1 MTLPPYTAPYPHGH
15 HAAPQPQQKRARDG
29 AAIKGLGW
37 LEELATFWLILH
49 FSGAVLALVLTDQ
62 TALAQESSFMRLL
75 WYPSYIIIAVLI
87 LKNFTAFIRM
97 VVFNPLIIICVIW
110 CGLSFFWS
118 IAPDVTMRRVVAIV
132 MTTSFGLLLAA
143 KYNWYE
149 LVQRLAVAYGILI
162 IISFI
167 FAIALPEYGRMQFI
181 HEGTWRGTWLEK
193 NSFGAQMAKALLIM
207 MCAFAMKPKRGYIWV
222 PLGILAFLAI
232 ILSTSKTAL
241 LGGVMMIAGMV
252 FVRIMRA
259 NPVLR
264 IPVMYVAIVGCVGL
278 AFGII
283 FMPEEMFGL
292 IGKDPSLTGRTQ
304 IWDGLIRAIEQRP
317 WLGYGYGTFWAD
329 PLGPSYW
336 VRFELDWGVPTAH
349 NGWIETW
356 LSVGFVGIAIFSVTY
371 LITVILGLDRLARG
385 GVENYWVL
393 LSTLLFAFLSLSEST
408 ILQQNHLDWVIFVA
422 TTAKMFSF
430 APAYWRDGR
439 PVTSYW
445 QLRSGNSPHTALA

>member
-1 MTLPPYTAPYPHGH
+1 MTTTPYPP
-15 HAAPQPQQKRARDG
+15 HAAPHYQAQQERARNG
-29 AAIKGLGW
+29 AAIKGLAW
-37 LEELATFWLILH
+37 LEELSIFWLILH
-49 FSGAVLALVLTDQ
+49 FSGAVLALVLTDH
-62 TALAQESSFMRLL
+62 TALEQENPFMRLL
-75 WYPSYIIIAVLI
+75 WYPSYLIIAVLT
-87 LKNFTAFIRM
+87 LKNFPKFLRI
-97 VVFNPLIIICVIW
+97 VVFNPLIILCVIW

-118 IAPDVTMRRVVAIV
+118 IAPDITMRRVVAIV

-149 LVQRLAVAYGILI
+149 LVQRLAIAYALLI
-162 IISFI
+162 VISFI

-181 HEGTWRGTWLEK
+181 HEGTWRGAWLEK

-207 MCAFAMKPKRGYIWV
+207 MCAFAMNPKRGFIWV
-222 PLGILAFLAI
+222 PMGVLAFIAI
-232 ILSTSKTAL
+232 VMCTSKTAL
-241 LGGVMMIAGMV
+241 LGGLLMIVGMV

-264 IPVMYVAIVGCVGL
+264 IPVMYLTIVGVVGL
-278 AFGII
+278 AFGIV

-304 IWDGLIRAIEQRP
+304 IWDGLIRAIGHHP
-317 WLGYGYGTFWAD
+317 WLGYGYGTFWVD

-356 LSVGFVGIAIFSVTY
+356 LSVGFVGVAIFATTY

-393 LSTLLFAFLSLSEST
+393 LSTLLFGFLSLSEST

-422 TTAKMFSF
+422 TTAKMFTF
-430 APAYWRDGR
+430 APAFWRDGR
-439 PVTSYW
+439 PVTPYW
-445 QLRSGNSPHTALA
+445 QLREANSPHTASA